1 MPIDVQA
8 FVGSVALAGM
18 QGDLWCV
25 DGGNYRVAEELVQR
39 TGSTF
44 LSASQT
50 EAAKSLNLLMTL
62 PYMMQELPK
71 KEQ

>member
-1 MPIDVQA
+1 MPIDVHA

-39 TGSTF
+39 TESTF
-44 LSASQT
+44 LSARV
-50 EAAKSLNLLMTL
+50 
-62 PYMMQELPK
+62 
-71 KEQ
+71 

>member
-1 MPIDVQA
+1 MLSIYFQMPINVHA

-44 LSASQT
+44 LSARVWPNMYTFLTS
-50 EAAKSLNLLMTL
+50 
-62 PYMMQELPK
+62 
-71 KEQ
+71 